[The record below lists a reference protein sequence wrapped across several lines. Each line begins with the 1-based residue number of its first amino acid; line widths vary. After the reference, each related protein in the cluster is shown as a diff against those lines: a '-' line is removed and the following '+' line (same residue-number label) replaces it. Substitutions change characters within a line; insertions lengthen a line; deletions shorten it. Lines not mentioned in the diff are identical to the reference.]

1 MLNANKC
8 EVVMVSNTKSRS
20 DVPICTI
27 ANHLLAPSLSVKCL
41 GHWWSWDLSSDK
53 AIEEALGKAR
63 RCFFFYGAIG
73 AFDGQLNPLSGR
85 AIFEVCVIPV
95 LLYNC
100 ENWFL
105 TESLLV
111 KLEAFQAEIGRRILK
126 ISPFHSARAVR
137 LALNWPSMATRIF
150 LKKLAFL
157 SRILENPDSISHRTY
172 ISLTQSTTER
182 SIKLIEGCSFLD
194 AHLLLKGFVARVKD
208 GSSSIRELK
217 KELLNI
223 DSINLLEE
231 CKIHHSTYLAAKI
244 ATSTSWLKIWDL
256 ALDLGTLAIQLL
268 FKTMTR
274 PVFGSAACSLCQQS
288 ISTTFFDHI
297 ITHHIPARPPDP
309 HLNEEDIVSALSE
322 ETPDI
327 SYVIKH
333 FPPSLMSTLNCQ
345 QQ

>member
-1 MLNANKC
+1 
-8 EVVMVSNTKSRS
+8 
-20 DVPICTI
+20 
-27 ANHLLAPSLSVKCL
+27 
-41 GHWWSWDLSSDK
+41 
-53 AIEEALGKAR
+53 
-63 RCFFFYGAIG
+63 
-73 AFDGQLNPLSGR
+73 
-85 AIFEVCVIPV
+85 
-95 LLYNC
+95 
-100 ENWFL
+100 
-105 TESLLV
+105 
-111 KLEAFQAEIGRRILK
+111 
-126 ISPFHSARAVR
+126 
-137 LALNWPSMATRIF
+137 MATRIF

-182 SIKLIEGCSFLD
+182 SIKLIEGCSFLE
-194 AHLLLKGFVARVKD
+194 AHLLLEGFVARVKD

-256 ALDLGTLAIQLL
+256 ALDLGPRGTLAIQLL

-297 ITHHIPARPPDP
+297 ITHHIPARPSDP
-309 HLNEEDIVSALSE
+309 HLNEEDIGRNSRHHLCHKTFPTQSNVHTQLSA
-322 ETPDI
+322 TI
-327 SYVIKH
+327 IIIIYTYFCFCFIMYSYSVVLLLCI
-333 FPPSLMSTLNCQ
+333 FVALGLMQYILID
-345 QQ
+345 